1 MRSTT
6 PFVWIAAALVLLT
19 GIFPGTN
26 AFGQFQFNGDT
37 VRCLFDPNDGTP
49 NVLDSQTDSLEVLI
63 YLAGPQTYA
72 DNATVVFNP
81 LVGWGTVPG
90 FPQSFDCPFGGYE
103 GRGMQVTLTPNMGLD
118 GNPDPDSCRI
128 VGRFRFRPQ
137 GISGTNIPVTFRFW
151 ARAID
156 TSPAPDDTICGSSE
170 LYNRVIPCEVDLS
183 CGYFKYEEIC
193 GFYGDDILA
202 INDEVWLDTM
212 TVNGLDDALE
222 EAEGQHDT
230 IFVDFRHITCD
241 EADSMVF
248 VGTKYTVVQCSLEND
263 LCGDVI
269 EVRRLVW
276 TGDTWPPDPEDIVSN
291 TLIEECILRVDNQEP
306 NLIAGMIDSFR
317 VLNGNYIDNPDM
329 VGCCDTLRIYM
340 ATDSSLLSE
349 PAFDGAVEGATITD
363 PVCLT
368 EHDQNFDMSYVAV
381 WLGDFVGDAFE
392 NDTSLYPDNSVE
404 RGLLCPADSFLW
416 IGVKFVYSPV
426 DGNNLMWVDIPFC
439 PEYWAE
445 IQACILDKL
454 EALDTIYV
462 WGLDDAGNRTQ
473 RLAWIPS
480 LAEGRDLCFDNV
492 PPTTPLGSDIYLSAG
507 YCVKRFSPYDSLDFN
522 QWRLN
527 LSPDSIVW
535 RKDRL
540 DEEYTDI
547 FNDLYLV
554 GFDART
560 MPEDTAPMVRLDWL
574 HPDAPVIDFSLD
586 TFRWGWVPGS
596 FDGGFG
602 DAFFTWYG
610 KFGTDSIDPWLDDV
624 YSSISDF
631 WKCEM
636 GGGLTVG
643 ITFARWMD
651 QAGCNRILGWD
662 YDGSTDLDDGYT
674 HRNQIV
680 TILDMC
686 PPAYTSA
693 ADSFRVSNLTLGL
706 GAPHLGIPTYLWNGP
721 NGDPDVDDPILTFRP
736 RRNFAQNPFD
746 VCMDEDTFFYRVR
759 IDTID
764 LIGAVTT
771 WPGANDSVRW
781 YHAGDPITGTGD
793 PTDPWR
799 RILFNAGDIDGPV
812 VSFEWGHSWNPYLP
826 DGLYQLTLELRDDA
840 GNVMLDSI
848 YIWLNGAG
856 PVIEDLMVVNMD
868 TVCTI
873 NFYTNYTQDTVGVWI
888 QTDTTADAVLID
900 WTCFHNVDPADDS
913 TWATYVGTDGVS
925 KQWFGYLVIDGD
937 NVSDVATENVYEI
950 SPFGSLPDTCENV
963 NNNRVINVRAF
974 DIMGDDTL
982 FSEVGADDFPCDLAI
997 IGISPCPLL
1006 IGLDQYFYFADPDS
1020 PQTLAFGHEV
1030 DEWGAISPGKL
1041 DSANGFGEGS
1051 YNSLTNWANDTV
1063 QDSVFIRLL
1072 IDSAS
1077 VRPDTLDTLVLQ
1089 FINPTIYPPE
1099 TEPRVRELRKALFR
1113 PTSSSLTPDPT
1124 IRNTIFDGFIERDD
1138 DNEAFIEF
1146 RYFWN
1151 GTWFIGAGQDS
1162 IMLVPYDQQDTI
1174 IVRAFMIAVDTI
1186 DVETG
1191 DTIYSV
1197 CDTFFIDSLDID
1209 NINPKFR
1216 TSTLANNW
1224 SGWVGPGHDPIT
1236 GSTQSVQNL
1245 GWDADG
1251 DGEPEDCGFR
1261 FGDGEPFR
1269 LRVKMTEWLHHNDDA
1284 YPNQLGSHNDAGGYW
1299 PTPNDVYRG
1308 AWQISPIDIRTEDV
1322 FAFGPNLGDSAVVVL
1337 DSVVVDTVSV
1347 DSVYYVLHGH
1357 FEFPAAAT
1365 AWFLANSPVVD
1376 SVALVIRAAWDQ
1388 AGNPG
1393 RYNNPVWGD
1402 GLTNDSAEDT
1412 TFWVTLVTSDP
1423 WAAGCPLV
1431 WGRPT
1436 TVHGWTAPDS
1446 LFGWI
1451 AAEED
1456 SVIVWATII
1465 ETPELAFC
1473 APGVYADSAHVVEGN
1488 FQPITDDPNPWVLPN
1503 EVGDWFIYVDP
1514 ETEDTLGWAR
1524 KYKWYLRAD
1533 SADLATIHCDGAFL
1547 PFWLH
1552 LTTYGGVNSY
1562 KLFDNCVQV
1571 DVNEPLWADEYTIY
1585 NDTLEV
1591 VTACIPAMEPFWI
1604 SKYFHDD
1611 GVDCPN
1617 GDGVGVDTTLGNIL
1631 ADLSILLGNA
1641 AMDSVPPDCVIV
1653 YGPAK
1658 LPAEGIAF
1666 WYVSA
1671 VDPIFQ
1677 CVDSAQAMVKFY
1689 ALTDSVGHYDRELF
1703 HIDTL
1708 YLCSDCVPPY
1718 VGAINTFCSC
1728 DTGFVYLES
1737 LMEGGPETAC
1747 TDRGLAYVT
1756 PGGELNLQACF
1767 RDVDGDSSSG
1777 IDTLSIE
1784 IDLSEANPLYVGWI
1798 SANLVWALED
1808 TMVWGF
1814 WGWESCQPDDFA
1826 VPFSTYYLRTDLNNG
1841 DTVFATF
1848 RVCDFSGN
1856 CSEERLPIAIVD
1868 SLPPIVDYIYT
1879 IGDDS
1884 IRAYVTPGDQ
1894 HIHLWAD
1901 INGYVGDLLS
1911 APSKVWAD
1919 FRNFHCGDDSAA
1931 YDTVYAS
1938 YIEQIDE
1945 NTYRAYWGWY
1955 PPEYWSEWDDLNSFV
1970 IGDPVLGDSLVPGS
1984 DTLKAA
1990 YDLCD
1995 CAFLGAEGFYDTLW
2009 IHVQDAACNEGIH
2022 YSVFELSG
2030 CDSTTPSVD
2039 FIEIWGN
2046 GCKQGWISSTPLD
2059 SGHVEVW
2066 AWMDTTFNDLSD
2078 TLRIDSM
2085 QADLSQLS
2093 PLYAATAWSTDL
2105 KGGAPVY
2112 GYAPDSSLINGVLDT
2127 DGALLLPTYWDI
2139 ITVPD
2144 GEGSRDRLVAK
2155 WVLLHASDL
2164 GCLDTVFVP
2173 VKAMRQTGLGGS
2185 HGYYIDVEYG
2195 WARVDTTRP
2204 VIYDMRVHSS
2214 TTSINETTW
2223 VSPNVPLFVDVWAFD
2238 TNCDTITDHLG
2249 FDLDNPDGPFIRFCD
2264 PTGGFDTIWTWTL
2277 DTPDSIGPVEIIND
2291 TAWVFLRWIGQ
2302 PIYNDTCNA
2311 IDLDNITGCIEANI
2325 EDCLSNPAV
2334 PVQRQVTTDDRP
2346 PEFVYALP
2354 WGDFTHV
2361 TGFPGNPDLIGV
2373 DSVLVLQNSVYALDW
2388 DSVLV
2393 VNVVVDN
2400 FPGDTLISWAGTYIN
2415 FAGFLTTP
2423 IQYPDEIFFNIDGN
2437 HRDSL
2442 VWIIPLYDAGGGGPL
2457 FNVNIL
2463 SDRYWYPLILADT
2476 MTNNTGDPW
2485 DEQPDP
2491 FPMTLFC
2498 DDLDSV
2504 ISFTIQN
2511 WNSPNP
2517 GMILICDSNTVA
2529 GSDTDFV
2536 DANNMALWNNEFV
2549 SPDAEFENLY
2559 KIYYAPGQWSWY
2571 SHEDVNQTRF
2581 FIFVEDTVLQS
2592 DGIDNDHDGLVDEI
2606 GEGVDFYTADLRIND
2621 FPQVGHVDS
2630 MNVDGVWINYLWFAD
2645 NFDEQRYDV
2654 DLFISDIYGH
2664 RDTLTNL
2671 CEGYNNALRFFEDE
2685 SCPVGQ
2691 WLEFWKDGERLS
2703 VRMNG
2708 DLALNGFDLPA
2719 LSADDSLF
2727 VFADFDS
2734 ISLIIE
2740 DPIFLIANHPGS
2752 GPDLDTTTVDSINF
2766 NNGTASSI
2774 ELLDPLGNPVA
2785 GFVQRYWDDAT
2796 IYASGPLTFVDP
2808 TEMALAGLPDG
2819 WYTIRA
2825 TMLDRVGNSCVR
2837 DWSFRLDRTCPV
2849 IDPDLT
2855 FVTRPG
2861 QNTPVVDLFT
2871 SWDYVEIV
2879 ANVAD
2884 SLDGVD
2890 SVFFEYCFDA
2900 NRDGNLD
2907 AYPYW
2912 QTINILSDEGGA
2924 WDTDY
2929 PFIVYWNIRNLPWSS
2944 EDTLG
2949 LPPVNPDTCMNRY
2962 FVRVRAKDV
2971 YGHECLHYWPVDIT
2985 DDVAPL
2991 AFIERIARTEWDWD
3005 WTPQGAV
3012 ISCYNPNEN
3021 LGDSL
3026 AWVVAYDFILPGYD
3040 PEPGDT
3046 FGWAN
3051 HWFDLQKGVFQYK
3064 KFDAPDIQSNDPYL
3078 GWVNMWT
3085 PGQDTAT
3092 YRNYLTER
3100 FYIQWN
3106 LIHPIERV
3114 PLNSGQ
3120 YNLRF
3125 VAIDVC
3131 GNADPLNTPV
3141 ITVRMECDT
3150 TAPIAV
3156 ICYPDYGARV
3166 TNYRCDDLLGEYE
3179 VDLDTGWVAI
3189 KSASA
3194 IWSDVDSVAF
3204 FFIDSLSVPGL
3215 AIHSFIGGDGN
3226 PEVLEGVTYGYTRW
3240 NTNNLLSGWYT
3251 LYAVAYDNGG
3261 LFDTDPILHRLY
3273 VDNTMPTVEY
3283 CYPSVETTWD
3293 GEYFYLYAYPS
3304 DPDGGDITAVWF
3316 QYLSRAGNWINL
3328 PDGDTE
3334 FDVWSMYGADIY
3346 ASANPVMSPLVTG
3359 EWRIMVNIS
3368 NFDQSPLDSIRFRA
3382 IALDR
3387 VDIGSPN
3394 LQGDYN
3400 RDCNV
3405 DRDLTCGDEVCCMAV
3420 EIRDQIPSGTN
3431 LWGYNHGNFAECCLP
3446 NIDNSTAIVDCDV
3459 FSTCDYRNPL
3469 DTLLLVA
3476 KVDPDVEDG
3485 WLMHF
3490 KFRRAWPEEA
3500 ETPWE
3505 YVPNNT
3511 TVNPWIPALGP
3522 IVLYHTWDSVYVIWT
3537 DVRNFIETADAAAG
3551 LTYSVWEFAAQVE
3564 DLTGNVEAVM
3574 DQNMLEV
3581 RFACVPSAPITA
3593 AGYVRNP
3600 DRERIEE
3607 QIIWNDFVS
3616 DTIEVL
3622 YNRTTGPGEND
3633 PEALVLLYTDA
3644 SSILNCRNQ
3653 VIEPFNL
3660 QLWLLDDGYQLGRVC
3675 PSFVL
3680 EPFHTPIDSWGFDQ
3694 YPPDDGSRY
3703 VVGMYL
3709 DNNFPPGVYNFAMIV
3724 RTNEVY
3730 YPCDTMF
3737 FYEGDSDL
3745 SGDFGQNDSTRIDIV
3760 IRVVNV
3766 NEPQITFCYP
3776 EYGATCVHGTVPM
3789 SASLVDNP
3797 EFTGEVDTVWFQYFD
3812 GSMWQPIADAITGLT
3827 YDVTP
3832 NEGAIRFEL
3841 DESEVVGMAGWYYDM
3856 SVQNTDLSMYAW
3868 YAERDLFPDV
3878 WVWVMGV
3885 GYREMTRDANGM
3897 WTADVDY
3904 PYNVGQC
3911 TSYAF
3916 VIDANDNN
3924 VFEGPEYDR
3933 WIADPRDACQ
3943 HGWLEVQPYGTIP
3956 VSEVCAC
3963 EWLINFPSRDYLNTS
3978 YNFRTVVGWHDE
3990 VAYHVIENPSLGD
4003 SIHVF
4008 FVDNEPAE
4016 ATHDIEFDVTR
4027 LSGGMLSPSDQVC
4040 NPADTLRFVTD
4051 IQPLGTYGLV
4061 VEDICM
4067 VIYQVSLTN
4076 DPFANDA
4083 WINVDTVLSN
4093 DDMGWTEAWPG
4104 YWVAWNPLSDNLDND
4119 GDGLVD
4125 ETYDVQAG
4133 DGVGEENTKYWTRS
4147 VVRDYCGNTYYSEAE
4162 SIWVDVSAPQ
4172 ACVTQVGDVAPADN
4186 QVVIIP
4192 ADRQLM
4198 IIATDMSYA
4207 DPGILATFQYRRLGV
4222 PPQHPAASWRDIET
4236 TEPGDALVRHVGDTY
4251 TATWDLFE
4259 HQWRDTADGYWNDPE
4274 GWFQLRA
4281 VAEDT
4286 VGNNDLCD
4294 NVVCQITI
4302 RLNDI
4307 QPAARVEVY
4316 EVYSVG
4322 NPENA
4327 AISCTEP
4334 DIWYIHQGEP
4344 YCIRAIFAPTNID
4357 TGLASLT
4364 FQYRSLYVE
4373 GDPSEWRNL
4382 ETIYDYIDW
4391 GLNGDTTRC
4400 VSFQPR
4406 PDEIGEHGFD
4416 LRVIVEDYNGNDT
4429 SNVVT
4434 LYVDDSAPEGVGT
4447 ASPSIAFTGPCGD
4460 RCRLDQDGNPLVTA
4474 IFEPD
4479 AISGEVNVD
4488 EVWLTVVR
4496 DDDVYAA
4503 NLGSLDRSGPDT
4515 WTFDFDG
4522 DLCAFWIAQG
4532 LDMGCYY
4539 FTLHFTDCVGNE
4551 GSVAV
4556 TTTCGEGEATELIC
4570 IDCVPGL
4577 PEFSELDYMDY
4588 YGWDCAEES
4597 YVELR
4602 DNVLDGT
4609 TEIGGD
4615 HEGNVTICGH
4625 IPAYQQYIG
4634 KVWLFVESEDAEIE
4648 STLVDT
4654 HEWLNT
4660 GNSATDTTYCFSW
4673 YVGERDD
4680 ENMPVWPSGYYRV
4693 WVLATDAICQLQSG
4707 EMVDEFWVHVDNTE
4721 PIAEITQINGVAPN
4735 PMGPDTFEVFSGQ
4748 DDPSFLWV
4756 DWMDG
4761 LDPDD
4766 AVQAHNQVQVWAK
4779 IHEYPSEGDTVWH
4792 QVGYIPSP
4800 CNPHFVLWNGFYTCG
4815 ETLDLVAIAA
4825 DRWGNGEFTIER
4837 VREAYAAGRYVD
4849 VIIVDRVPPATELW
4863 SIGLNDEPT
4872 DDDETQVVNQQNSI
4886 VHLSSNFWDQDVWLH
4901 AFSTVSD
4908 PSIERV
4914 YFQYS
4919 MDGETWIDIATDDNP
4934 DEAPDCEGWSD
4945 PIPWWCETSEEIMWT
4960 ALWDISGLSGHLW
4973 VRVWGQDVCGNV
4985 EDFNVYEVTIDVA
4998 APMAK
5003 VFAWLSDVNV
5013 GDLPCYEWSE
5023 PQIGDDLER
5032 FSTLTLGACPDSMG
5046 TVHYDAYGARWFI
5059 KRADENPIDYSVWC
5073 ELGDD
5078 STGPFSLRPVDL
5090 WDNECV
5096 PPQPGVWYDMAVRMS
5111 DQNGHTMPWEQML
5124 YFAEGTTWQEKWQDL
5139 INRGYV
5145 KRFRVVDHTAPVTYN
5160 LTAAPD
5166 CTPDSSV
5173 MFLHGDVTL
5182 TATCDAR
5189 DVVAVT
5195 FAVREMGA
5203 EGPWTIIERAS
5214 VDTGMVFMLAE
5225 ITWNTELLNGTYI
5238 LGAFGEDEIGN
5249 MDGDPNVADQWPT
5262 NTLTVNVDNQPP
5274 SATIVQVLR
5283 NGVPVTELE
5292 RGAVHTF
5299 DLNASD
5305 NFGLRSVS
5313 LYIRHSGGDPDGW
5326 TLIGT
5331 DDNWPYSFNWMVPV
5345 DLVVGWTY
5353 DFMAVA
5359 TDLCYWTDM
5368 TDGQGNY
5375 IIDWAGAPIV
5385 DTEAN
5390 IAIVT
5395 IGGQDAETVPHVH
5408 GTNIEVVAHSE
5419 PMLDY
5424 VRFVWVRDGDTTE
5437 IRTIAGAIG
5446 DTVWTL
5452 TNWDVTTI
5460 PEGPAQLCAIGS
5472 ADLGGELVTLATD
5485 CRNIVIDHS
5494 VPVVLG
5500 ETTPASHGL
5509 IGGTCGTVE
5518 SGNTSI
5524 GFIMDYS
5531 GSMGDGDIADM
5542 ETAVHGF
5549 IANMRQ
5555 GDRGAVVKF
5564 DGTVTVVQDFT
5575 GDLQALDAAVDASH
5589 SRGSTA
5595 LYQALYEGANL
5606 IAPETQRRALI
5617 LLTDGYENASSVTL
5631 QQAIGAA
5638 VASNAVVFTIGL
5650 GEVNEPEM
5658 QQIATATGGSYFHAP
5673 TSQDLAAIYAEIA
5686 ATILTG
5692 GPQLDDVIV
5701 EFLESTDP
5709 MIDTVYFEWK
5719 WAPDPDD
5726 PMYWFSIGQAVRDQL
5741 SGTWSYQWNAFEM
5754 ECGRITLRAVA
5765 WDASVPE
5772 PNMAYVIFADSVRV
5786 DNCDPIVAIT
5796 NVNGDVTP
5804 EGTEIAHGTVAHI
5817 VATVTDAFAN
5827 GGNSDIV
5834 RVDFYYRVGNE
5845 MIFLG
5850 SDMNGEPWEAYWN
5863 TSSVPYGTYSLV
5875 AEAFDEAGN
5884 CATDENVVNIVDRL
5898 SHRAYIVGWDADNEA
5913 GCDDNIWAITD
5924 DCTPDV
5930 TNHVMFEYSTDG
5942 GESWITLSTDNS
5954 GELTD
5959 CPQGTYYRLWSTQL
5973 EFDAIPMDAIFR
5985 AVAFDNAGNFDDN
5998 PPRWRRSDVELSPN
6012 PVVYNP
6018 EAARVPAHPSGQM
6031 PWVFSMLEDFTENCQ
6046 TNVDLVCVRPSEPN
6060 ADEWVGRMPSSTT
6073 PCNALTDRDSRVTIF
6088 RGVPMEEEGGLI
6100 YMDFTNY
6107 NLAIHQITFEDGSNG
6122 WLPSESGALE
6132 LYVPMNATTSDG
6144 ILWFEPVHEMD
6155 YVNLIPP
6162 SQHYYTLISDVEVI
6176 VSSGLESPSY
6186 WDDNWNEIR
6195 IRMRFDPANLPQGYE
6210 PWQIVPTIWDNDDNL
6225 WSERG
6230 IIYVNRDQIA
6240 QGIIDFEYSVV
6251 EEDWDPSDWY
6261 TALHSCYQIRLA
6273 VMYSTVRP
6281 IDEYVRFASS
6291 WCDLVPDSTYY
6302 TPERGPSVGC
6312 DVTWWAVLR
6321 QGEYTPPENTIDVYL
6336 DGIRIIN
6343 DGRPDRVNGCD
6354 ESGTPL
6360 FTTWYNTES
6369 GVYSVAFSY
6378 EADFYPPWYASGC
6391 LRNGQHTIQ
6400 FYTNNLHTNLTPFWV
6415 DRTEPTAWT
6424 YPEYI
6429 NHQVNL
6435 WANLTDGESGVD
6447 TTSVYAVISDCTPSA
6462 FTFRALIEVDTI
6474 WFRYYDQ
6481 EEGYMDSLIMAI
6493 DSFTIGFELV
6503 INEPTRAFAVGSE
6516 AMTFTPIDG
6525 GYRADFSVQWE
6536 ALQQWLIENNNAGT
6550 MCVTWRF
6557 HNDVCSWNDSTTYR
6571 YTIDVE
6577 PPMVIPVS
6585 PIGAAIDDDGDGIAN
6600 EDWRDCINNDNDW
6613 WWDAEHAHWQERIDE
6628 DPINF
6633 EPDTLMFGERPTIQ
6647 AVINDLAMCGSGA
6660 SGVNVAGLW
6669 MSVDGQIF
6677 TIADTANAA
6686 LNFHVMWPY
6695 GQQDDAYFLFGGTDN
6710 TALDPFYIPGEHR
6723 ISVAAPDSAGNV
6735 GSYQFSWTYYIRSS
6749 GPAISF
6755 DPPTGACGVWFNPE
6769 ITNEFGFCVDGT
6781 AGIAIAPNGIEYTV
6795 KYVPSGQR
6803 ISGPTTINPTD
6814 PMHHCVDY
6822 ILSGSFPDGQTGIE
6836 IEVVARNI
6844 HYNPQ
6849 VDTLN
6854 GVNRSSMTFWA
6865 DNLQPN
6871 FTNFMPYE
6879 GETFTRDEAVVIEV
6893 FYNDDSP
6900 AGILGG
6906 DSRNGDGS
6914 VKAVKTSSVE
6924 SGKAEVRMGRM
6935 DKNGEI
6941 VPIAKT
6947 IVDLPAD
6954 MRTDRGGNGSL
6965 DDNGSGTNVA
6975 TFRMSIIPPNG
6986 IPIVPSPEDFIELDG
7001 AHAKYVL
7008 TPGQLAGRYT
7018 VNARIEDCVGNI
7030 GATAW
7035 NFFILSA
7042 APGVTFETVEGECQY
7057 GQYWNPNA
7065 PLSIRATV
7073 REVDGVNISA
7083 DGIRIDIVR
7092 MYACETGLCSDTVLH
7107 NATFSW
7113 AEGYPDP
7120 ANTGQVFVIE
7130 GNYNLNNIGPTV
7142 ELRVILTATNM
7153 QGISAVRVQPWIIDA
7168 TAPWITI
7175 LSPLPNTVWPQ
7186 GTPVR
7191 ISANFGDEEADGLLA
7206 MLPGVRKG
7214 TEIPTPTSKVGP
7226 QRDVVGKE
7234 ATVATTESKLG
7245 SWGRVVS
7252 SGLDELDG
7260 DSGVDPACI
7269 ELLLVSHAGGDPINL
7284 TSQATI
7290 TTSNITWIG
7299 ALEPGDY
7306 TAILSVCDR
7315 VCNVEAVNWDFEV
7328 GHADTEA
7335 PIIELLRPQ
7344 PTDTISAG
7352 STPTFD
7358 VKFTDV
7364 GSSLLDRET
7373 IHVWLETANSEL
7385 VPATMDVN
7393 VDATGR
7399 EALVRLTVSNP
7410 LTNGTYVLYAEG
7422 ADTDGNRA
7430 EANWTFT
7437 VYATAPVIELLR
7449 PSPADTIAAGTT
7461 PTFDLRMTE
7470 TGTSTLNRQSI
7481 RVWMESFNGPAIETT
7496 LDVNMNA
7503 LGTEALIRMTVSS
7516 PLARGTYVLYGEC
7529 ENIAGNRG
7537 AANWTFIVSGFD
7549 APDVI
7554 ETETAY
7560 NYPNPFEYGEETHF
7574 VVPISGGGVGSF
7586 VRINIYDF
7594 AGQHVRK
7601 VFEGTWMNIEP
7612 VWDGRNEDG
7621 EFVANG
7627 VYLAQVVTQAGGQTK
7642 EDIVK
7647 VAFKNKK

>member
-1 MRSTT
+1 
-6 PFVWIAAALVLLT
+6 VWIAAALVLLA
-19 GIFPGTN
+19 GIFPISN
-26 AFGQFQFNGDT
+26 AYGQFTFNGDT

-72 DNATVVFNP
+72 DQATVVFNP
-81 LVGWGTVPG
+81 ISGWGTVPG
-90 FPQSFDCPFGGYE
+90 FPQFFDCPFGGYT
-103 GRGMQVTLTPNMGLD
+103 GRGMQVTLTPNTGLD

-128 VGRFRFRPQ
+128 VARFRFRPQ
-137 GISGTNIPVTFRFW
+137 GISGTNIPVSFRFW
-151 ARAID
+151 ARAVD
-156 TSPAPDDTICGSSE
+156 TTPAPDDTICGSSE
-170 LYNRVIPCEVDLS
+170 LYNRLIPCEVDLS

-202 INDEVWLDTM
+202 IDDEVWLDTM

-222 EAEGQHDT
+222 EGVGEHDT
-230 IFVDFRHITCD
+230 IYVNFSHITCD
-241 EADSMVF
+241 IADTMVF
-248 VGTKYTVVQCSLEND
+248 VGTKYTVAQCSLEND
-263 LCGDVI
+263 LCGDIV

-276 TGDTWPPDPEDIVSN
+276 TGDVWPPDPGDIVSDE
-291 TLIEECILRVDNQEP
+291 LIEECILRVDNQEP
-306 NLIAGMIDSFR
+306 NLIAGMIDSFV

-340 ATDSSLLSE
+340 ATDSSLLTE
-349 PAFDGAVEGATITD
+349 PAFSGGVEGETITD
-363 PVCLT
+363 PVCDPT
-368 EHDQNFDMSYVAV
+368 VIHDQNFDMSYVAV

-426 DGNNLMWVDIPFC
+426 DDNNLLWVDIPFC

-445 IQACILDKL
+445 IQDCILDKL
-454 EALDTIYV
+454 EDGDTIYV

-586 TFRWGWVPGS
+586 TLRWEWVPGS

-610 KFGTDSIDPWLDDV
+610 KFGTDSIDPWLDDI

-631 WKCEM
+631 WKCDM

-662 YDGSTDLDDGYT
+662 YDGSTDLDDNYT

-686 PPAYTSA
+686 PPLYTSE
-693 ADSFRVSNLTLGL
+693 ADSFRISNLTLGL
-706 GAPHLGIPTYLWNGP
+706 GEPHLGFPTYLWNGP

-759 IDTID
+759 VDTVD
-764 LIGAVTT
+764 LIGAVTA

-781 YHAGDPITGTGD
+781 YHAGDPITGTDD

-799 RILFNAGDIDGPV
+799 RILFNAGDIDGPEI
-812 VSFEWGHSWNPYLP
+812 SFEWGHSWNPYLP
-826 DGLYQLTLELRDDA
+826 DGLYQLTLELKDDA
-840 GNVMLDSI
+840 GNVMLDSA

-856 PVIEDLMVVNMD
+856 PVVEDMMVVNMD

-873 NFYTNYTQDTVGVWI
+873 NFFTNYTQDTVGVWI

-900 WTCFHNVDPADDS
+900 WTCFYNVDPADDS
-913 TWATYVGTDGVS
+913 TWATYVGSDGVS
-925 KQWFGYLVIDGD
+925 KQWFGYLVIDND
-937 NVSDVATENVYEI
+937 NVSDVATENIYEV

-982 FSEVGADDFPCDLAI
+982 FSEVGADDFPCDMAI

-1030 DEWGAISPGKL
+1030 EEWGAISPGKL

-1051 YNSLTNWANDTV
+1051 YNALTNWANDTV
-1063 QDSVFIRLL
+1063 QDSIFIRLL

-1089 FINPTIYPPE
+1089 LINPTIYPPE
-1099 TEPRVRELRKALFR
+1099 TEPRIRELRKALFR
-1113 PTSSSLTPDPT
+1113 PISNSLTPDPT

-1138 DNEAFIEF
+1138 DNESFIEF

-1174 IVRAFMIAVDTI
+1174 IVRAFMIAVDSI
-1186 DVETG
+1186 DGESG

-1209 NINPKFR
+1209 NINPDFR
-1216 TSTLANNW
+1216 NSTLANNW

-1261 FGDGEPFR
+1261 FGHNEPFR

-1284 YPNQLGSHNDAGGYW
+1284 YPNELGSHHDGSGYW

-1337 DSVVVDTVSV
+1337 DSVLVDTVST
-1347 DSVYYVLHGH
+1347 DSVYYTLYGH
-1357 FEFPAAAT
+1357 FEFPPAAV
-1365 AWFLANSPVVD
+1365 AWFLANGPVVD
-1376 SVALVIRAAWDQ
+1376 SVALVIRSAWDQ

-1503 EVGDWFIYVDP
+1503 DVGEWFIYVDP
-1514 ETEDTLGWAR
+1514 VTEDTLGWAR
-1524 KYKWYLRAD
+1524 KYLWYLRAD
-1533 SADLATIHCDGAFL
+1533 SADLATIHCDGDYL

-1562 KLFDNCVQV
+1562 KYFDNCVQV
-1571 DVNEPLWADEYTIY
+1571 DVNEPLWADEYMILD
-1585 NDTLEV
+1585 DTLGV
-1591 VTACIPAMEPFWI
+1591 ITTCIPAMEPFWI

-1611 GVDCPN
+1611 GVDCQN

-1641 AMDSVPPDCVIV
+1641 AMDSVPPDSIYLV
-1653 YGPAK
+1653 GPVK
-1658 LPAEGIAF
+1658 GLGGEGIAF
-1666 WYVSA
+1666 WYINA

-1677 CVDSAQAMVKFY
+1677 CIDSAQATVKFY

-1708 YLCSDCVPPY
+1708 YLCADCEPPF

-1728 DTGFVYLES
+1728 DTGVAYLES

-1756 PGGELNLQACF
+1756 PGGELNLQVCF

-1798 SANLVWALED
+1798 PAEAVFALED

-1814 WGWESCQPDDFA
+1814 WGWEEC
-1826 VPFSTYYLRTDLNNG
+1826 VPLEGQFDFSTFYLRTDLNNG
-1841 DTVFATF
+1841 DTVYATF
-1848 RVCDFSGN
+1848 KVCDFSGN

-1868 SLPPIVDYIYT
+1868 SLPPIVDYVYT

-1884 IRAYVTPGDQ
+1884 IRAYITPGDSNV
-1894 HIHLWAD
+1894 HVYAD
-1901 INGYVGDLLS
+1901 IYGYVGDLLS

-1919 FRNFHCGDDSAA
+1919 FRNFHCDDDSAA

-1945 NTYRAYWGWY
+1945 NHYRAYWGWY
-1955 PPEYWSEWDDLNSFV
+1955 PPEYWSVWDDDNSFW

-1990 YDLCD
+1990 LDLCD

-2009 IHVQDAACNEGIH
+2009 IHVQDAACNEGLH
-2022 YSVFELSG
+2022 FSVFELSG
-2030 CDSTTPSVD
+2030 CDSTTPAVD
-2039 FIEIWGN
+2039 FVEIWGN
-2046 GCKQGWISSTPLD
+2046 DCKQGWISSTPMD
-2059 SGHVEVW
+2059 STHVEVW

-2085 QADLSQLS
+2085 QADLSELS
-2093 PLYAATAWSTDL
+2093 PLYAATAWSADL
-2105 KGGAPVY
+2105 EGGAPVY
-2112 GYAPDSSLINGVLDT
+2112 GDTPDSSLINGVLDT

-2139 ITVPD
+2139 VND
-2144 GEGSRDRLVAK
+2144 GERDRLVAK
-2155 WVLLHASDL
+2155 WVLLRASDL

-2173 VKAMRQTGLGGS
+2173 VKAMRQTGQGGS

-2204 VIYDMRVHSS
+2204 VIYDMRVHSA

-2223 VSPNVPLFVDVWAFD
+2223 VSPNVPLYVDVWAFD

-2302 PIYNDTCNA
+2302 PIFNDTCN
-2311 IDLDNITGCIEANI
+2311 IVDLNDITGCIEAHI

-2334 PVQRQVTTDDRP
+2334 PVQKQVTTDDYP
-2346 PEFVYALP
+2346 PHFAGAVP
-2354 WGDFTHV
+2354 WGDFTV
-2361 TGFPGNPDLIGV
+2361 GTRFPGDPEFDGI
-2373 DSVLVLQNSVYALDW
+2373 DSVLVLQFANYGLQSDSTLWVSVVI
-2388 DSVLV
+2388 S
-2393 VNVVVDN
+2393 NQN
-2400 FPGDTLISWAGTYIN
+2400 PGDDPGDSLISWAGTYIN
-2415 FAGFLTTP
+2415 FFPLMLTP
-2423 IQYPDEIFFNIDGN
+2423 IQFVDSVVHNFDGN
-2437 HRDSL
+2437 NSDSL
-2442 VWIIPLYDAGGGGPL
+2442 FWIIPLYNAGTPL
-2457 FNVNIL
+2457 FDTTIP
-2463 SDRYWYPLILADT
+2463 SDKYWFPLVLADT

-2485 DEQPDP
+2485 DEQPEP
-2491 FPMTLFC
+2491 FPTTLFC
-2498 DDLDSV
+2498 DDLDSAV
-2504 ISFTIQN
+2504 VMTIQN
-2511 WNSPNP
+2511 WNYPNP

-2529 GSDTDFV
+2529 GSDTQLV
-2536 DANNMALWNNEFV
+2536 DTLNMALWNNEFI

-2559 KIYYAPGQWSWY
+2559 KIYYNAQGDWAWY
-2571 SHEDVNQTRF
+2571 SHEDENQTRF

-2592 DGIDNDHDGLVDEI
+2592 DSIDNDHDGFVDEI
-2606 GEGVDFYTADLRIND
+2606 GEGVDFYTADVRVNGEEMG
-2621 FPQVGHVDS
+2621 PQVGHVDS

-2645 NFDEQRYDV
+2645 NFDQQRYDIS
-2654 DLFISDIYGH
+2654 LYISDIYGH
-2664 RDTLTNL
+2664 RDTLRNL
-2671 CEGYNNALRFFEDE
+2671 CEGYDHALRFFEDE

-2691 WLEFWKDGERLS
+2691 WLEFWKDGELLS

-2708 DLALNGFDLPA
+2708 DLTLNGFDLPA

-2734 ISLIIE
+2734 INLVIE
-2740 DPIFLIANHPGS
+2740 DPMFLIAGQPGA
-2752 GPDLDTTTVDSINF
+2752 GPDLDTTTVDSINY
-2766 NNGTASSI
+2766 NNGMASSI
-2774 ELLDPLGNPVA
+2774 QLFDPLGNPVA

-2796 IYASGPLTFVDP
+2796 IYSSGPLTFEDP
-2808 TEMALAGLPDG
+2808 TDMALAGLPDG

-2837 DWSFRLDRTCPV
+2837 DWTFRLDRTCPV
-2849 IDPDLT
+2849 IDEELT
-2855 FVTRPG
+2855 FVTQPG
-2861 QNTPVVDLFT
+2861 QNDPTDDLYT

-2890 SVFFEYCFDA
+2890 SVYFEYCFDA
-2900 NRDGNLD
+2900 NRDGELD
-2907 AYPYW
+2907 GYPYW

-2924 WDTDY
+2924 WDTEY
-2929 PFIVYWNIRNLPWSS
+2929 PFVVYWNIRNLPWSS
-2944 EDTLG
+2944 EDSLG
-2949 LPPVNPDTCMNRY
+2949 LPPVESDTCMNRY
-2962 FVRVRAKDV
+2962 FVRVRALDV
-2971 YGHECLHYWPVDIT
+2971 YGHECSYYWPVDIT
-2985 DDVAPL
+2985 DDIAPL
-2991 AFIERIARTEWDWD
+2991 AYIERIGRPGWGWDF
-3005 WTPQGAV
+3005 TPQGAV
-3012 ISCYNPNEN
+3012 VPCYNPNES
-3021 LGDSL
+3021 LADSL
-3026 AWVVAYDFILPGYD
+3026 LYVYAYDFVGEGGFDPD
-3040 PEPGDT
+3040 PEDPYGIFDE
-3046 FGWAN
+3046 
-3051 HWFDLQKGVFQYK
+3051 HWFDLAKGVFQYK
-3064 KFDAPDIQSNDPYL
+3064 KFDAPDVQSTDPYL
-3078 GWVNMWT
+3078 GWVNMQT
-3085 PGQDTAT
+3085 QGGQDTAT
-3092 YRNYLTER
+3092 YRNWFNER
-3100 FYIQWN
+3100 FIIQWN
-3106 LIHPIERV
+3106 LIHPIERI

-3120 YNLRF
+3120 YNIRF

-3156 ICYPDYGARV
+3156 ICEPDYGARV
-3166 TNYRCDDLLGEYE
+3166 TNWRCDDLLGEYD

-3204 FFIDSLSVPGL
+3204 FFIDSLSMPGL
-3215 AIHSFIGGDGN
+3215 PVHIFIGGDGN

-3273 VDNTMPTVEY
+3273 VDNTMPTVEF

-3304 DPDGGDITAVWF
+3304 DPDGGSITAVWF
-3316 QYLSRAGNWINL
+3316 QYLNRSGNWVDL
-3328 PDGDTE
+3328 PDDDTE
-3334 FDVWSMYGADIY
+3334 SSVWGMYGADIY
-3346 ASANPVMSPLVTG
+3346 ASDNPVLVPLATG
-3359 EWRIMVNIS
+3359 EWRIQVRIS
-3368 NFDQSPLDSIRFRA
+3368 DFSQSPLDSIRFRA
-3382 IALDR
+3382 LALDYID
-3387 VDIGSPN
+3387 VGSPN

-3400 RDCNV
+3400 RDCGV

-3420 EIRDQIPSGTN
+3420 EIRDAIPSGTN
-3431 LWGYNHGNFAECCLP
+3431 LWGYNHGDFADCCLP
-3446 NIDNSTAIVDCDV
+3446 DIDTRTAITPCDV
-3459 FSTCDYRNPL
+3459 FSTCNDQNPL

-3500 ETPWE
+3500 VTAWD

-3511 TVNPWIPALGP
+3511 TINPWVPASGP

-3537 DVRNFIETADAAAG
+3537 DVRNFIEAADDAAG
-3551 LTYSVWEFAAQVE
+3551 LTYSVWQFAAQVE
-3564 DLTGNVEAVM
+3564 DLTGNVEAVN
-3574 DQNMLEV
+3574 DHNMFEIRLV
-3581 RFACVPSAPITA
+3581 CLPNAPITA
-3593 AGYVRNP
+3593 ASYVRNP
-3600 DRERIEE
+3600 DRVRVEE
-3607 QIIWNDFVS
+3607 PIIWNDFLS
-3616 DTIEVL
+3616 ADTIEVL

-3644 SSILNCRNQ
+3644 SSILNCRDQ
-3653 VIEPFNL
+3653 LIEPFNI
-3660 QLWLLDDGYQLGRVC
+3660 QLWQVARWDTLWEILDHDTIVGEDTLAIGDSLMIIDSVMAQIC
-3675 PSFVL
+3675 PNYVV
-3680 EPFHTPIDSWGFDQ
+3680 EPFGYFGLDPDKIHMSGAYGFDQ
-3694 YPPDDGSRY
+3694 YPPDDGNRY
-3703 VVGMYL
+3703 VVGLYL
-3709 DNNFPPGVYNFAMIV
+3709 DNLNFPPGIYNLAMIV
-3724 RTNEVY
+3724 RTNEVEFGCDESY
-3730 YPCDTMF
+3730 FCHGCDTMY

-3745 SGDFGQNDSTRIDIV
+3745 DGDIDPDDSTRIDIV

-3776 EYGATCVHGTVPM
+3776 DYGATCVHGTVPM
-3789 SASLVDNP
+3789 SASLVENP

-3812 GSMWQPIADAITGLT
+3812 GSMWQPVADAITGLT

-3832 NEGAIRFEL
+3832 GEGAIRFEL

-3878 WVWVMGV
+3878 WVFVMGV
-3885 GYREMTRDANGM
+3885 GYVEMTRDEFGM

-3904 PYNVGQC
+3904 PYNVGEC

-3924 VFEGPEYDR
+3924 IFEGPELDR

-3943 HGWLEVQPYGTIP
+3943 HGWLDVPGIGMAP

-3963 EWLINFPSRDYLNTS
+3963 DWLINFPSRDYLNTS

-3990 VAYHVIENPSLGD
+3990 IAYHVIENPSLGD

-4040 NPADTLRFVTD
+4040 NPADTVRFVTD

-4076 DPFANDA
+4076 APFDNEA
-4083 WINVDTVLSN
+4083 WINVDTVLSEE
-4093 DDMGWTEAWPG
+4093 DEEDMGWTEAWPG
-4104 YWVAWNPLSDNLDND
+4104 YWVAWNPLADNLDND

-4125 ETYDVQAG
+4125 ETYDVMVG
-4133 DGVGEENTKYWTRS
+4133 DSIGEENTKYWTRS
-4147 VVRDYCGNTYYSEAE
+4147 VVRDYCGNTYYSAAE

-4172 ACVTQVGDVAPADN
+4172 ACITQVGDVAPADN

-4207 DPGILATFQYRRLGV
+4207 DPGILGVFQYRRLGV
-4222 PPQHPAASWRDIET
+4222 PLADPSSQWRNIEAFDSLSNDT
-4236 TEPGDALVRHVGDTY
+4236 VRHEGNTY
-4251 TATWDLFE
+4251 TAIWDLYE
-4259 HQWRDTADGYWNDPE
+4259 HQWRDTAAGYWHDPE
-4274 GWFQLRA
+4274 GWFQLRV

-4294 NVVCQITI
+4294 NVVCQITV

-4307 QPAARVEVY
+4307 QPAARVKLY
-4316 EVYSVG
+4316 EVYSVDDPQ
-4322 NPENA
+4322 NRA
-4327 AISCTEP
+4327 DSSLACTDP
-4334 DIWYIHQGEP
+4334 DIWYIHAGEP
-4344 YCIRAIFAPTNID
+4344 YCVRAIFAPTNID

-4373 GDPSEWRNL
+4373 GDPSEWRNIA
-4382 ETIYDYIDW
+4382 TVYDHIDY
-4391 GLNGDTTRC
+4391 GLNGDTTLC
-4400 VSFQPR
+4400 VYENGDRVWFQPR

-4434 LYVDDSAPEGVGT
+4434 LYVDDSPPVGT
-4447 ASPSIAFTGPCGD
+4447 GEAAPSVAFTGPCGD

-4479 AISGEVNVD
+4479 AISGEVNVNT
-4488 EVWLTVVR
+4488 VWMTVARADYILVPVPADTVIEGDTLIAGEDSMLVHAPLFVGGPWGLER
-4496 DDDVYAA
+4496 EDDQ
-4503 NLGSLDRSGPDT
+4503 T
-4515 WTFDFDG
+4515 WLFDFDG
-4522 DLCAFWIAQG
+4522 DLCSFWLDND

-4551 GSVAV
+4551 DSVAI

-4570 IDCVPGL
+4570 IDCIPEL
-4577 PEFSELDYMDY
+4577 PEFAELDYMNY
-4588 YGWDCAEES
+4588 WGWDCAVDS
-4597 YVELR
+4597 AYVSLT

-4609 TEIGGD
+4609 TEIGGFYGD
-4615 HEGNVTICGH
+4615 GYVEICGH
-4625 IPAYQQYIG
+4625 IPAYQQYIS

-4654 HEWLNT
+4654 HEWPNT
-4660 GNSATDTTYCFSW
+4660 GDSATDSTYCFW
-4673 YVGERDD
+4673 WAVGERDED
-4680 ENMPVWPSGYYRV
+4680 DMPVWPSGYYRV
-4693 WVLATDAICQLQSG
+4693 WVLATDAICQLQNG

-4800 CNPHFVLWNGFYTCG
+4800 CNPHFVLWDGFYTCG

-4825 DRWGNGEFTIER
+4825 DRWGNGELTIER

-4863 SIGLNDEPT
+4863 SIGLGSEPT
-4872 DDDETQVVNQQNSI
+4872 DDDQTQVVDQQNDI

-4901 AFSTVSD
+4901 AFSTESD

-4919 MDGETWIDIATDDNP
+4919 MDGETWIDIAMDDNP
-4934 DEAPDCEGWSD
+4934 DEAPDCEAWSD
-4945 PIPWWCETSEEIMWT
+4945 PIPWWCETSEDIMWT
-4960 ALWDISGLSGHLW
+4960 ALWDISGLAGHVW
-4973 VRVWGQDVCGNV
+4973 VRVWGEDICGNV
-4985 EDFNVYEVTIDVA
+4985 EDFNVYEVTIDVM

-5013 GDLPCYEWSE
+5013 GDLPCYEWTE

-5032 FSTLTLGACPDSMG
+5032 FSTLTLGACPDSVG

-5090 WDNECV
+5090 WDNECI

-5111 DQNGHTMPWEQML
+5111 DQNGHTMPWEQIL

-5139 INRGYV
+5139 IDRGYV
-5145 KRFRVVDHTAPVTYN
+5145 KRFRVVDHTAPVAFD
-5160 LTAAPD
+5160 LTATPD

-5173 MFLHGDVTL
+5173 MFIHGNVTL
-5182 TATCDAR
+5182 TATCENL

-5195 FAVREMGA
+5195 FAVRQMGA
-5203 EGPWTIIERAS
+5203 EGPWTIIERSTSA
-5214 VDTGMVFMLAE
+5214 DTGMVFLLAE
-5225 ITWNTELLNGTYI
+5225 TTWNTELLNGTYVI
-5238 LGAFGEDEIGN
+5238 GAFAEDEIGN

-5262 NTLTVNVDNQPP
+5262 NTLTVNVDNQAP

-5283 NGVPVTELE
+5283 NGLPVSELE
-5292 RGAVHTF
+5292 RGAEHTF
-5299 DLNASD
+5299 ELNAFD
-5305 NFGLRSVS
+5305 NFGLRNVS
-5313 LYIRHSGGDPDGW
+5313 LYIRHSGGDPNDW
-5326 TLIGT
+5326 VLIGT
-5331 DDNWPYSFNWMVPV
+5331 DDNWPYSFNWLPPET
-5345 DLVVGWTY
+5345 LVVGWTY
-5353 DFMAVA
+5353 DFAAVA

-5368 TDGQGNY
+5368 MDGQGNY
-5375 IIDWAGAPIV
+5375 LVDGSYPIV
-5385 DTEAN
+5385 DTEAYL
-5390 IAIVT
+5390 AIVA
-5395 IGGQDAETVPHVH
+5395 IGGQDAETTPHVH
-5408 GTNIEVVAHSE
+5408 GTDVCIRAHSE
-5419 PMLDY
+5419 PQLDN
-5424 VRFVWVRDGDTTE
+5424 VRFLYVSGDDTTE
-5437 IRTIAGAIG
+5437 IGTVTDTIGTTSWSLCG
-5446 DTVWTL
+5446 
-5452 TNWDVTTI
+5452 WDVTTL
-5460 PEGPAQLCAIGS
+5460 PEGPAQLCAVGS
-5472 ADLGGELVTLATD
+5472 ADLGGDLVTIATD

-5494 VPVVLG
+5494 LPYDVADVMP
-5500 ETTPASHGL
+5500 ESHGL
-5509 IGGTCGTVE
+5509 LG
-5518 SGNTSI
+5518 
-5524 GFIMDYS
+5524 
-5531 GSMGDGDIADM
+5531 GSMCS
-5542 ETAVHGF
+5542 V
-5549 IANMRQ
+5549 N
-5555 GDRGAVVKF
+5555 
-5564 DGTVTVVQDFT
+5564 
-5575 GDLQALDAAVDASH
+5575 
-5589 SRGSTA
+5589 
-5595 LYQALYEGANL
+5595 
-5606 IAPETQRRALI
+5606 PETNDWADDLWIQFNTE
-5617 LLTDGYENASSVTL
+5617 LTDAN
-5631 QQAIGAA
+5631 
-5638 VASNAVVFTIGL
+5638 
-5650 GEVNEPEM
+5650 
-5658 QQIATATGGSYFHAP
+5658 
-5673 TSQDLAAIYAEIA
+5673 
-5686 ATILTG
+5686 
-5692 GPQLDDVIV
+5692 
-5701 EFLESTDP
+5701 
-5709 MIDTVYFEWK
+5709 IDTVWFEWK
-5719 WAPDPDD
+5719 YAATDDNPELVWNTIGVATLDDGLTGRWA
-5726 PMYWFSIGQAVRDQL
+5726 L
-5741 SGTWSYQWNAFEM
+5741 SWMSPM
-5754 ECGRITLRAVA
+5754 ECALITIRARVSDNA
-5765 WDASVPE
+5765 VPE
-5772 PNMAYVIFADSVRV
+5772 SNEALIIIADTVRV
-5786 DNCDPIVAIT
+5786 DNTPPEVVIT
-5796 NVNGDVTP
+5796 NINGDVTP
-5804 EGTEIAHGTVAHI
+5804 VGTEIPWGQVANI
-5817 VATVTDAFAN
+5817 VATITDPFCQ
-5827 GGNSDIV
+5827 GGNSAIDSAAFFLAVGGFAGNSEEDDPELETEWMFIGGDGNGAPWQTMWNTGTVDPGEYLV
-5834 RVDFYYRVGNE
+5834 RVIG
-5845 MIFLG
+5845 
-5850 SDMNGEPWEAYWN
+5850 W
-5863 TSSVPYGTYSLV
+5863 
-5875 AEAFDEAGN
+5875 DEAGN
-5884 CATDENVVNIVDRL
+5884 CSEYICNVFIVDQMYQ
-5898 SHRAYIVGWDADNEA
+5898 RAWIIGFDVDSDPA
-5913 GCDDNIWAITD
+5913 CDDHIWAITD
-5924 DCTPDV
+5924 DCEPNYTSSV
-5930 TNHVMFEYSTDG
+5930 LFEYTTDG
-5942 GESWITLSTDNS
+5942 GETWVSL
-5954 GELTD
+5954 GEDLEGD
-5959 CPQGTYYRLWSTQL
+5959 EECYDERLFHLWSVRLQ
-5973 EFDAIPMDAIFR
+5973 FDNVPAGAIFR
-5985 AVAFDNAGNFDDN
+5985 AVATDESNNFDPN
-5998 PPRWRRSDVELSPN
+5998 PPRFQFSDVTTSDE
-6012 PVVYNP
+6012 VVIYN
-6018 EAARVPAHPSGQM
+6018 EDLVRLHVTEGQV
-6031 PWVFSMLEDFTENCQ
+6031 PWVSSMLERSLPDESCGTRWG
-6046 TNVDLVCVRPSEPN
+6046 LVCTQSIEGDPTGYSGILHR
-6060 ADEWVGRMPSSTT
+6060 DTK
-6073 PCNALTDRDSRVTIF
+6073 PCELDNRDGKVTVYAAVPTERGDDTYMVLTRYE
-6088 RGVPMEEEGGLI
+6088 M
-6100 YMDFTNY
+6100 
-6107 NLAIHQITFEDGSNG
+6107 AIHRVNESQGSAGWLASEDG
-6122 WLPSESGALE
+6122 ELE
-6132 LYVPMNATTSDG
+6132 VYIPVGGMEGYGT
-6144 ILWFEPVHEMD
+6144 LWFQPAADDDVVNMMPPHQYYYQFLGEVE
-6155 YVNLIPP
+6155 YVMTNDIEGD
-6162 SQHYYTLISDVEVI
+6162 QQ
-6176 VSSGLESPSY
+6176 ES
-6186 WDDNWNEIR
+6186 R
-6195 IRMRFDPANLPQGYE
+6195 FQMRFDPELLPENVEDWMVVAAYYDMDDDE
-6210 PWQIVPTIWDNDDNL
+6210 WQ
-6225 WSERG
+6225 ERG
-6230 IIYVNRDQIA
+6230 IIYESRDFEN
-6240 QGIIDFEYSVV
+6240 GIIDFHFANGHVNWDQSD
-6251 EEDWDPSDWY
+6251 EDRHHGWHNCPNKL
-6261 TALHSCYQIRLA
+6261 ALT
-6273 VMYSTVRP
+6273 VMLTTVRP
-6281 IDEYVRFASS
+6281 IDEYVRFANY
-6291 WCDLVPDSTYY
+6291 WCDLEPDSTYY
-6302 TPERGPSVGC
+6302 TPERGPTVGC

-6321 QGEYTPPENTIDVYL
+6321 QGETIPRESTIDVYL

-6343 DGRPDRVNGCD
+6343 DGRPDQANGCD
-6354 ESGTPL
+6354 ENGAPL
-6360 FTTWYNTES
+6360 FTTWYNEVS
-6369 GVYSVAFSY
+6369 GIYSVAFSY
-6378 EADFYPPWYASGC
+6378 EADFFPPWYASGC

-6400 FYTNNLHTNLTPFWV
+6400 FYTDNLHTHLTPFWV
-6415 DRTEPTAWT
+6415 DRTEPEAWT

-6429 NHQVNL
+6429 NHQVDL
-6435 WANLTDGESGVD
+6435 WANLTDCESMVD
-6447 TTSVYAVISDCTPSA
+6447 TTSVYAVISDCTPDA
-6462 FTFRALIEVDTI
+6462 FNFRALIEVDTI

-6481 EEGYMDSLIMAI
+6481 DSGYLDSLIAEI
-6493 DSFTIGFELV
+6493 DSFTIGFEV
-6503 INEPTRAFAVGSE
+6503 IINDPTRAFIVESE
-6516 AMTFTPIDG
+6516 AMTFSPIEC
-6525 GYRADFSVQWE
+6525 GYRADFTMQWE
-6536 ALQQWLIENNNAGT
+6536 ELQEWLIQNNNAGQ
-6550 MCVTWRF
+6550 MCVTWQF
-6557 HNDVCSWNDSTTYR
+6557 HNGVCEWNDSTTYV

-6577 PPMVIPVS
+6577 PPMVVPVS

-6600 EDWRDCINNDNDW
+6600 EDWRDCLNNDNDW

-6633 EPDTLMFGERPTIQ
+6633 LPDTLMFGERPTIQ
-6647 AVINDLAMCGSGA
+6647 AVMNDLAMCGSGA

-6669 MSVDGQIF
+6669 LAIDDQIF

-6695 GQQDDAYFLFGGTDN
+6695 GQQDDAYFLFGGTTN
-6710 TALDPFYIPGEHR
+6710 TALDPFYRPGEHR
-6723 ISVAAPDSAGNV
+6723 ITVAAPDSAGNV

-6749 GPAISF
+6749 GPAVTF
-6755 DPPTGACGVWFNPE
+6755 TPPTGECGLWFNPE
-6769 ITNEFGFCVDGT
+6769 VTNEFEFCVDAT
-6781 AGIAIAPNGIEYTV
+6781 AGVAIAPNGIDFTV
-6795 KYVPSGQR
+6795 KYVPSGER

-6814 PMHHCVDY
+6814 PMHHCVTY

-6844 HYNPQ
+6844 HYNAQ
-6849 VDTLN
+6849 QDTVN
-6854 GVNRSSMTFWA
+6854 GVNRSAMTFWA
-6865 DNLQPN
+6865 DNLQPT
-6871 FTNFMPYE
+6871 FTSHLPLE

-6893 FYNDDSP
+6893 FYTDDSP

-6906 DSRNGDGS
+6906 DSRGGDDN

-6935 DKNGEI
+6935 DKNGVI
-6941 VPIAKT
+6941 VPVAKT
-6947 IVDLPAD
+6947 VIDVPRDV
-6954 MRTDRGGNGSL
+6954 RTDRGGEGNL
-6965 DDNGSGTNVA
+6965 DDNGSGIDVTS
-6975 TFRMSIIPPNG
+6975 FGMSIVPPNG
-6986 IPIVPSPEDFIELDG
+6986 VPIIPSPEEFLELDA

-7018 VNARIEDCVGNI
+7018 VNVRVEDCVGNI

-7042 APGVTFETVEGECQY
+7042 APGVTFETVEGECQH
-7057 GQYWNPNA
+7057 GQFWNPNH

-7092 MYACETGLCSDTVLH
+7092 MYVCETGLCSDTVVH
-7107 NATFSW
+7107 DATYSW

-7142 ELRVILTATNM
+7142 ELRVVLTATNM
-7153 QGISAVRVQPWIIDA
+7153 QGVSAVRVQPWIIDA

-7175 LSPLPNTVWPQ
+7175 LSPVPNTVWPQ
-7186 GTPVR
+7186 DTPVR
-7191 ISANFGDEEADGLLA
+7191 ISANFGDEESGGLLA

-7214 TEIPTPTSKVGP
+7214 TEIPAPTSKIGP
-7226 QRDVVGKE
+7226 QRDVVGKQT
-7234 ATVATTESKLG
+7234 TVATTESKLG

-7252 SGLDELDG
+7252 GGLDDPDG
-7260 DSGVDPACI
+7260 DAGVDPACI
-7269 ELLLVSHAGGDPINL
+7269 ELLLVSHAGGDPVNL
-7284 TSQATI
+7284 TEQATI
-7290 TTSNITWIG
+7290 TTNNITWVG
-7299 ALEPGDY
+7299 NLEAGTY
-7306 TAILSVCDR
+7306 TAILSVCDY
-7315 VCNVEAVNWDFEV
+7315 VCNTAAVNWDFEV
-7328 GHADTEA
+7328 GRADTLA

-7344 PTDTISAG
+7344 PGDTISAG

-7358 VKFTDV
+7358 VQFTDV

-7373 IHVWLETANSEL
+7373 INVWLETANSDL

-7399 EALVRLTVSNP
+7399 EALVRLTVSAP
-7410 LTNGTYVLYAEG
+7410 MVNGTYVLYAEG

-7437 VYATAPVIELLR
+7437 VFATAPVIELLR

-7461 PTFDLRMTE
+7461 PTFDLKMTE
-7470 TGTSTLNRQSI
+7470 TGTSTLNRETI
-7481 RVWMESFNGPAIETT
+7481 LVRMESFNGPAIETT
-7496 LDVNMNA
+7496 MDVNMNA
-7503 LGTEALIRMTVSS
+7503 LGTEALVRLTVSN
-7516 PLARGTYVLYGEC
+7516 PLARGTYVLYAEC
-7529 ENIAGNRG
+7529 ANVAGNRG
-7537 AANWTFIVSGFD
+7537 EGNWTFIVSGFD

-7574 VVPISGGGVGSF
+7574 VVPIMGGGVGSF

-7601 VFEGTWMNIEP
+7601 VFEGTWMNVEP
-7612 VWDGRNEDG
+7612 IWDGRNDDG